1 MKMINTGSMAA
12 LGLVTLIAAC
22 GSTEVRV
29 ASPVSAPETRVRSS
43 FSSLEV
49 SEVTLPSYAAAED
62 IYMRAADGT
71 ISPMGT
77 LWADLPARSITLQL
91 SRDLGAITGVTVA
104 PEPWPFRAYAAAKVD
119 VRIEEMLATAEG
131 VFRLSGQ
138 YFIAPEAGG
147 RASAGSFAI
156 EEPIVGDTGSPTA
169 IAAARGQAVGRLAE
183 TIARKGL

>member
-1 MKMINTGSMAA
+1 M
-12 LGLVTLIAAC
+12 
-22 GSTEVRV
+22 
-29 ASPVSAPETRVRSS
+29 
-43 FSSLEV
+43 

-119 VRIEEMLATAEG
+119 VRIEELLATAEG

-138 YFIAPEAGG
+138 YFIAPEAG
-147 RASAGSFAI
+147 AV
-156 EEPIVGDTGSPTA
+156 P
-169 IAAARGQAVGRLAE
+169 ARGHSPSKSRLSGTPVHPPPLPPHVDGLWVGWPKPSR
-183 TIARKGL
+183 ARGCNLRGKVSPVIKLRC